1 MTRRKGGITRSLK
14 KTKEEAI
21 KHRLREQM
29 IFWEAIAQFDI
40 EARVAS
46 IRSYLLEMIA
56 NEDEDTE

>member
-1 MTRRKGGITRSLK
+1 MNQQNNGITSSLNNK
-14 KTKEEAI
+14 ATAE
-21 KHRLREQM
+21 RLREQM

-56 NEDEDTE
+56 NEDEDIDTE